1 MVISINKIGGK
12 SEQGKYKK
20 PNKEPKKKSVI
31 ILGDSMESLLIVGR
45 CPKDKICKLYV
56 GRFAGAKVQWM
67 GNYKKPS
74 MRALTRT
81 IFKRYL

>member
-31 ILGDSMESLLIVGR
+31 ILGDSMV
-45 CPKDKICKLYV
+45 
-56 GRFAGAKVQWM
+56 
-67 GNYKKPS
+67 KPPNS
-74 MRALTRT
+74 RAMS
-81 IFKRYL
+81 KR